1 MRDQR
6 AANTAYYARN
16 RLAELRRVRQR
27 QAATLEMLRD
37 LRRRPCADCGGLFE
51 PHQMDFDHRDR
62 STKSFRISAGRAML
76 MSRDR
81 LMAEVS
87 KCDIVCANCHR
98 VRTRDS
104 AVWVST
110 TVPAFKGSRRLLYK
124 RDAWRAQ
131 AQLLQELRAA
141 PCADC
146 RGRFPPC
153 AMDFDHRDGTDK
165 RYTVTRMV
173 GRAGTQRILAEV
185 AKCDIVCA
193 NCHRRRT
200 YVRRQA
206 RLGERE

>member
-1 MRDQR
+1 
-6 AANTAYYARN
+6 
-16 RLAELRRVRQR
+16 
-27 QAATLEMLRD
+27 
-37 LRRRPCADCGGLFE
+37 
-51 PHQMDFDHRDR
+51 
-62 STKSFRISAGRAML
+62 
-76 MSRDR
+76 
-81 LMAEVS
+81 MAEVS